1 MFGVFIDYGEGEKC
15 VYKSDDLMFII
26 RKQGEY
32 AKLAKYADE
41 KGKKHNIISCRFGEC
56 GEV

>member
-15 VYKSDDLMFII
+15 VLKSNDLNFIMQ
-26 RKQGEY
+26 KQAEY
-32 AKLAKYADE
+32 VKLAKYADE

-56 GEV
+56 